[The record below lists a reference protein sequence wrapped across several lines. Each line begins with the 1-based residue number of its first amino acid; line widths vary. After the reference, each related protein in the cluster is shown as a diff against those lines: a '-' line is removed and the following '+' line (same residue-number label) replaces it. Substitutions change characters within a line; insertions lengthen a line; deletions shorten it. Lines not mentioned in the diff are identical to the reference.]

1 MKSDKSYIFCIEKK
15 KLLKKCNLSNYA
27 TKRDLK
33 NEADVDISTFAK
45 KTDLVNL
52 KSNVNKLDI
61 DKLENVPVILSNLKS
76 KVPIILSNLKSKVV
90 KLDVHKLVP
99 VPTCT

>member
-1 MKSDKSYIFCIEKK
+1 M
-15 KLLKKCNLSNYA
+15 SNYA

-61 DKLENVPVILSNLKS
+61 DKLENVPIILNNLKS